1 MWLAKNISDPAYVF
15 KHIAAKNNCLMFNPR
30 FVKLPSS
37 ATTSHLSLANLS
49 IKRDYFEYERFMK
62 SGALQRGFVS
72 SDP

>member
-1 MWLAKNISDPAYVF
+1 
-15 KHIAAKNNCLMFNPR
+15 MFNPR

-62 SGALQRGFVS
+62 SGALQHCSGALLALIHGDPGRGLDTINRIVQHNL
-72 SDP
+72 

>member
-1 MWLAKNISDPAYVF
+1 
-15 KHIAAKNNCLMFNPR
+15 MFNPR

-72 SDP
+72 SDPR